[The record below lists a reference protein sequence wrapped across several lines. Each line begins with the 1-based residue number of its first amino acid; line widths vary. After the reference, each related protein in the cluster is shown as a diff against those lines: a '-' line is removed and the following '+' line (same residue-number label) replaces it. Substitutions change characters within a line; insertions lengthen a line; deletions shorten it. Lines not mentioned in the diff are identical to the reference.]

1 MTAKR
6 KIEQWK
12 ELGELIP
19 LSLQLQVEELIGN
32 HLQHLADSFYREML
46 ARSDSKFYLT
56 NEEVKNRLNGS
67 MQAWIKE
74 LFTVSRRDSFAQF
87 EKIQKKVGDVHARIN
102 LPVHLVLRGATIL
115 KREIYAIFT
124 ADKTLE
130 PSFISAALYYCF
142 AFIDYAME
150 IMSEAYSHSYDRKI
164 KAEESYRLFAAVTN
178 SEAESER
185 QSKALLDWEN
195 ELLFRITMGDGIEIL
210 PKISDSDFG
219 LWFTHKG
226 FYMFE
231 SEQKTI
237 GLIKDAMRQIDRSI
251 EAGRRAGDSEYQ
263 RELVRDI
270 RKHIRIITLNVAELF
285 NKQSKLESGR
295 DDLTR
300 LLSRKFLPV
309 IINKEINYSIKN
321 KKPFAVLAVDIDYF
335 KTINDT
341 YGHEAGD
348 MVLAQLGVLM
358 TQKAR
363 AGDYIFR
370 VGGEEF
376 IVILVDIKH
385 QQNAV
390 RVANN
395 LRKSIEQE
403 PFITSKG
410 SLHITCSIGVI
421 MHDGH
426 PDYTR
431 LLNDVDQAL
440 YDAKSKG
447 RNQVVVKE

>member
-1 MTAKR
+1 MTAQQ
-6 KIEQWK
+6 KIEQWNK
-12 ELGELIP
+12 LSKLISFP
-19 LSLQLQVEELIGN
+19 LQKQVETLIN
-32 HLQHLADSFYREML
+32 KNLQHLADSFYTAML
-46 ARSDSKFYLT
+46 SQPDSKFYLT

-74 LFTVSRRDSFAQF
+74 LFSVSRRESFAEF
-87 EKIQKKVGDVHARIN
+87 EDIQKKVGDVHARLN
-102 LPVHLVLRGATIL
+102 LPVHLVLRGASIL
-115 KREIYAIFT
+115 KREIHVILS
-124 ADKTLE
+124 ADRALL
-130 PSFISAALYYCF
+130 PYLGDALYYCF

-150 IMSEAYSHSYDRKI
+150 VMSEAYSHSYDRKI

-219 LWFTHKG
+219 LWFNHKG

-251 EAGRRAGDSEYQ
+251 EAGRRAGEPEYQ
-263 RELVRDI
+263 RELVRGI